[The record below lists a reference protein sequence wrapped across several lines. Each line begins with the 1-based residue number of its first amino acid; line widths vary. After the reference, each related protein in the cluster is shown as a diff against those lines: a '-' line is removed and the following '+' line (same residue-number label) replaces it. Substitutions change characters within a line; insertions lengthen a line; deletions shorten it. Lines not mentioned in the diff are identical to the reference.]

1 MLDRVLAPLS
11 WDSWISAKPIV
22 LRLVNCIDRNKPPG
36 DSTATRVAFG
46 VGGVNRAQANIV
58 TAASRPFAISTVRN
72 PKRRSTGVVAGF
84 IRRLPAKTAKTSRP
98 EVKAFMPKPVWNMSG
113 SRKGVAPI
121 AMRNREP
128 PQIVTAK
135 VGTRSEE
142 RLMSG

>member
-1 MLDRVLAPLS
+1 MRA
-11 WDSWISAKPIV
+11 W
-22 LRLVNCIDRNKPPG
+22 
-36 DSTATRVAFG
+36 G
-46 VGGVNRAQANIV
+46 VEGGKGGREITE
-58 TAASRPFAISTVRN
+58 TAANKPFAISTVRN

-98 EVKAFMPKPVWNMSG
+98 EVKAFMPKPIWNMSG
-113 SRKGVAPI
+113 SRNGVAPI

-142 RLMSG
+142 ASLNG